1 MKKFVISIFSILLPT
16 LTFATPAFA
25 QTDLSD
31 ITSYTNDTLEL
42 LTVIGVS
49 AVVIFV
55 IKGGYAYMTSTGKP
69 ESLDSAKK
77 TLRNAFLGL
86 ILILSAN
93 VFVSILSHSINPVN
107 NSGGQEQIE
116 ISQIETVEPS
126 EGLTQVLIDAVA
138 GFIQNI
144 VESSTAPIVNGVIE
158 FLTTTPTLLDNSV
171 VRQFWLVSLGI
182 VNVLFVLVV
191 ALVGLQLMSASTF
204 GFEEIEI
211 KQILPR
217 LGLGFLLANIS
228 LFLANYAIITCNAL
242 VTTIL
247 NNTGGLNRAWVVDAI
262 NPTALITGSTPLITL
277 IFLVIFLVVSIGLF
291 LMYVM
296 RLIIVALLAVLS
308 PFAFLMWSLPKYSDF
323 ATILMKTYLVS
334 VFVVF
339 VHVVMVQLASAF
351 IALPDHSENSLVSIA
366 TGIGLFFVLLKTPH
380 TMMQMVMYSSGTN
393 SIKKLGNQIINVVS
407 TDNSSSVTRE
417 AAKNAGAKVSS
428 KIIKV

>member
-116 ISQIETVEPS
+116 IAQIESVEPS

-144 VESSTAPIVNGVIE
+144 VESSTSPIVNGVIE

-247 NNTGGLNRAWVVDAI
+247 NNTGGINRAWVVDAI

-277 IFLVIFLVVSIGLF
+277 IFLVIFLVVSIGLL